1 MGVNILLLSEIII
14 FTNSRYLY
22 ITQLYLFRTIYFEYN
37 LNSKLYITVIENR
50 WEKIKNK
57 TYGSDH
63 CIYAVLVEVIHKITR
78 FMA

>member
-50 WEKIKNK
+50 WEKNQ
-57 TYGSDH
+57 
-63 CIYAVLVEVIHKITR
+63 E
-78 FMA
+78 